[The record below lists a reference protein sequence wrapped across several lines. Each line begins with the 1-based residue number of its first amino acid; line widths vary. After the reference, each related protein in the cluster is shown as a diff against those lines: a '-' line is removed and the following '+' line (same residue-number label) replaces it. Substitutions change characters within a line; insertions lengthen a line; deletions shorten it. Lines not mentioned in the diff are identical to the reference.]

1 MNYKKIIICIAL
13 GLAGFTSN
21 LSATEPAAAIRSHK
35 AVDASA
41 PNVYWTDANGQ
52 VSYNINAKTAP
63 VVKIALNLFENDM
76 KAVTGNAARQKAAAP
91 IQIFQLD
98 QLTNKEFSGLEKLGA
113 PVQ

>member
-1 MNYKKIIICIAL
+1 MNNQRLKTKKMNYKKIIICIAL

-63 VVKIALNLFENDM
+63 VVKIALNLSR
-76 KAVTGNAARQKAAAP
+76 T
-91 IQIFQLD
+91 
-98 QLTNKEFSGLEKLGA
+98 T
-113 PVQ
+113 